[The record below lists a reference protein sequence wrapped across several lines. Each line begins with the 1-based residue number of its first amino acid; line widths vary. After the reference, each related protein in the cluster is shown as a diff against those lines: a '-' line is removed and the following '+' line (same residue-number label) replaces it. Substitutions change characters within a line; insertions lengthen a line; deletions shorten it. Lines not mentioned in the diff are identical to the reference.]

1 MVPAATLGSYWRL
14 SMVGRDNSPMVTT
27 VAPTMPVL
35 AASNMPT
42 TVTEM
47 PSPPRSGPNNSAM
60 VSSRFS
66 ATRERS
72 SITPMKTNSGTA
84 IRVALVITP

>member
-1 MVPAATLGSYWRL
+1 
-14 SMVGRDNSPMVTT
+14 MVGSDSRPMVTT

-35 AASNMPT
+35 AASSMPT
-42 TVTEM
+42 RVTEM
-47 PSPPRSGPNNSAM
+47 PSPPRRRPNSIAM

-72 SITPMKTNSGTA
+72 SITPMNTNSGTA
-84 IRVALVITP
+84 ISVVLIMIA